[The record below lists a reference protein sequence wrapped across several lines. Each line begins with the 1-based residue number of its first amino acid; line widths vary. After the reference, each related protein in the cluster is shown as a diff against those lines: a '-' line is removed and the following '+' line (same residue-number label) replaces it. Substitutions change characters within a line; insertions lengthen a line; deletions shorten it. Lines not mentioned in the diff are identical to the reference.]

1 MMLRVGICDD
11 KQEDIDIVRALAI
24 RFSDSHPEHPLD
36 ISTYASAY
44 DLLEEVEHTGG
55 CDVYLLDIL
64 MPHMSGIELARNLRK
79 RKERAQIL
87 FLTSSREYGIEAI
100 GVKATGY
107 LLKPIQE
114 APFNEAMYACI
125 KELEPDRHPS
135 LPVKTKQGLVRV
147 QLAELISIESFN
159 HICELTLSNGT
170 KLETSVRLSD
180 LYEQLRENT
189 NFIFPYR
196 TYIVNM
202 EYIRGLTSTGI
213 LITDGRQL
221 PISRKS
227 YSNIKTAYLD
237 YITRL

>member
-1 MMLRVGICDD
+1 MLRVGICDD
-11 KQEDIDIVRALAI
+11 RQKDMDMVRTLAA

-36 ISTYASAY
+36 ICAYASAY
-44 DLLEEVEHTGG
+44 DLLDEVERTGG

-64 MPHMSGIELARNLRK
+64 MPHMSGIELAQKIRK
-79 RKERAQIL
+79 RGERVQIL

-100 GVKATGY
+100 GVKAAGY

-114 APFNEAMYACI
+114 EPFNEAMHTCI

-159 HICELTLSNGT
+159 HICELTLSGGT
-170 KLETSVRLSD
+170 KLETHARLSD
-180 LYEQLRENT
+180 LYEQLQENAG
-189 NFIFPYR
+189 FIFPHR
-196 TYIVNM
+196 SYIVNM
-202 EYIRGLTSTGI
+202 EYIRGIGGTGI
-213 LITDGRQL
+213 LMTDGRQL

-227 YSNIKTAYLD
+227 YSDITAAYLD

>member
-1 MMLRVGICDD
+1 MLRVGICDD
-11 KQEDIDIVRALAI
+11 RQTDIDIVRTLVA
-24 RFSDSHPEHPLD
+24 RFSDSYPEHPLD
-36 ISTYASAY
+36 ICAYASAY
-44 DLLEEVEHTGG
+44 DLLDEVERTGG
-55 CDVYLLDIL
+55 CDIYLLDIL
-64 MPHMSGIELARNLRK
+64 MPQMSGIELAHSLRK

-100 GVKATGY
+100 GVKAAGY

-114 APFNEAMYACI
+114 APFNEAMHDCI
-125 KELEPDRHPS
+125 RELKPDHYPS
-135 LPVKTKQGLVRV
+135 LLVKTKQGLVRV

-170 KLETSVRLSD
+170 KLKASARLSD
-180 LYEQLRENT
+180 LYEQLQENAG
-189 NFIFPYR
+189 FIFPHR

-202 EYIRGLTSTGI
+202 EYIRGISGTEI
-213 LITDGRQL
+213 LMTDGRRL

-227 YSNIKTAYLD
+227 YIDIKTAYLD

>member
-1 MMLRVGICDD
+1 MLRVGICDD
-11 KQEDIDIVRALAI
+11 RQKDMDMVRTLAA

-36 ISTYASAY
+36 ICAYASAY
-44 DLLEEVEHTGG
+44 DLLDEVERTGG

-64 MPHMSGIELARNLRK
+64 MPHMSGIELAQKIRK
-79 RKERAQIL
+79 RGERAQIL

-100 GVKATGY
+100 GVKAAGY

-114 APFNEAMYACI
+114 EPFNEAMHTCI

-159 HICELTLSNGT
+159 HICELTLSGGT
-170 KLETSVRLSD
+170 KLETHARLSD
-180 LYEQLRENT
+180 LYEQLQENAG
-189 NFIFPYR
+189 FIFPHR
-196 TYIVNM
+196 SYIVNM
-202 EYIRGLTSTGI
+202 EYIRGIGGTGI
-213 LITDGRQL
+213 LMTDGRQL

-227 YSNIKTAYLD
+227 YSDITAAYLD

>member
-1 MMLRVGICDD
+1 MLRVGICDD
-11 KQEDIDIVRALAI
+11 RQKDMDMIRTLAA

-36 ISTYASAY
+36 ICAYASAY
-44 DLLEEVEHTGG
+44 DLLDEVERTGG

-64 MPHMSGIELARNLRK
+64 MPHMSGIELAQKIRK
-79 RKERAQIL
+79 RGERAQIL

-100 GVKATGY
+100 GVKAAGY

-114 APFNEAMYACI
+114 ESFNEAMHTCI

-159 HICELTLSNGT
+159 HICELTLSGGT
-170 KLETSVRLSD
+170 KLETHARLSD
-180 LYEQLRENT
+180 LYEQLQENAG
-189 NFIFPYR
+189 FIFPHR
-196 TYIVNM
+196 SYIVNM
-202 EYIRGLTSTGI
+202 EYIRGIGGTGI
-213 LITDGRQL
+213 LMTDGRQL

-227 YSNIKTAYLD
+227 YSDITAAYLD